1 MPRRR
6 WSGVPG
12 RPLPRNPRDHGGAR
26 MVFRG
31 CRPRAPIH
39 QRRRGLGCCDFCGS
53 AARVLWRALSVWLRR
68 AARHSAPFCR
78 GLGAGRARR
87 ACCKTRCGFALLPN
101 GGGSFASAHGLGR
114 IWSLS
119 CRPRLGRQALVFI
132 LRPRRGSGDLGRRGL
147 PMLDRLFTAIDPSL
161 RGFHELRSPFLFP
174 SHWPIES
181 FPPLI
186 VQATTIAI
194 AAHFQQ
200 GRGRRILAAII
211 LVWFGRHSHCR
222 DFWRLA
228 FLASYCAGAAL
239 AHGLAHVCCRGDG
252 LGSLRH

>member
-1 MPRRR
+1 MFRAGRRR
-6 WSGVPG
+6 
-12 RPLPRNPRDHGGAR
+12 RNARDHGGAR

-39 QRRRGLGCCDFCGS
+39 QRRRGLGCCDFCGP

-87 ACCKTRCGFALLPN
+87 ACRKTRCGFALLPN

-119 CRPRLGRQALVFI
+119 CHPRLGRQALVFV
-132 LRPRRGSGDLGRRGL
+132 LRPRRGSSDLGRRARPAHVEPAFHGDRSFFEGL
-147 PMLDRLFTAIDPSL
+147 PRVAQSVFVSKPLANRI
-161 RGFHELRSPFLFP
+161 FP
-174 SHWPIES
+174 
-181 FPPLI
+181 
-186 VQATTIAI
+186 
-194 AAHFQQ
+194 AAHRSGNDNRHCRAFSARTRPADPC
-200 GRGRRILAAII
+200 GDHLG
-211 LVWFGRHSHCR
+211 WFGRHSHCR

-252 LGSLRH
+252 LGPLRH